1 MNAPILASL
10 LVLASLPAA
19 ANNDEDDARRA
30 LREARK
36 TAATVA
42 DARPI
47 EPAPPA
53 APSAPRSFFDILT
66 TEGEIAPDAS
76 GVGKH
81 VKRVLPDGR
90 DESLEA
96 IVVFSKDAARYAS
109 PANPRRYSHILAYR
123 QLHTPLGGGRLRG
136 DSTEITATLG
146 GRINTA
152 DVLSAEGRKSDP
164 YVFRADGPATK
175 RVLAPDSPEAQETWK
190 RIVDAL
196 SAKTPQQP

>member
-1 MNAPILASL
+1 MNHPAIIAL
-10 LVLASLPAA
+10 LVLAALPAA
-19 ANNDEDDARRA
+19 AVNDEDDARRA

-36 TAATVA
+36 AAVA

-47 EPAPPA
+47 EPAPLA
-53 APSAPRSFFDILT
+53 AESAPRSFFDILA

-76 GVGKH
+76 GIGKH

-96 IVVFSKDAARYAS
+96 IIVFSKDAARYPS
-109 PANPRRYSHILAYR
+109 PADPRRYSHILAYR

-136 DSTEITATLG
+136 DSTEIVATLG
-146 GRINTA
+146 GRITTA
-152 DVLSAEGRKSDP
+152 NVLSADGRKSSP
-164 YVFRADGPATK
+164 YEFRADGPATK
-175 RVLAPDSPEAQETWK
+175 RELAPSSPEALEIWK

-196 SAKTPQQP
+196 SVKTSKQP